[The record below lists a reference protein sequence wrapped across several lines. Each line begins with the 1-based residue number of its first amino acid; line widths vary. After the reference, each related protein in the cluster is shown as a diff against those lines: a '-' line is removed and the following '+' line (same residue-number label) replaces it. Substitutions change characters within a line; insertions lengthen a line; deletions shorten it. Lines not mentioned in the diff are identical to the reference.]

1 MPLQHF
7 FRPLRLSLAGCAAAL
22 ACAVAGLSAHA
33 QDFPTKPIELNV
45 LFPAG
50 SSADVVARILAD
62 GMSRQL
68 GQPVVIMNR
77 PGAGGAIGYKH
88 VHSLKPDGY
97 SLVFNSNSISSVYY
111 AGQVPFTYKAFEPV
125 ARVTV
130 ELPVLAVRSEAPW
143 NNLKEMIEFGRKNPG
158 AIRVGNSGLGSHT
171 HISAVGFSQ
180 ELGLDLTHVPFNGSQ
195 VITSLLGGHI
205 EAVVQAP
212 SALTAHVRAGTLK
225 VLGALS
231 SGRDPTFPNVPTAQ
245 EQGVQFQSDM
255 WRGIAAPKGTP
266 KAVVARLEG
275 ALRATVNSAEF
286 KLQGEKMG
294 FLPSFQTADDFG
306 RTMDADDVLMSK
318 AMDKAGLKKQ

>member
-1 MPLQHF
+1 MMPLQHF
-7 FRPLRLSLAGCAAAL
+7 FRPLRLALAGCAAAL
-22 ACAVAGLSAHA
+22 ACGVAGLSAHA

-88 VHSLKPDGY
+88 VHSQKPDGY

-130 ELPVLAVRSEAPW
+130 ELPVLAVRAEAPW

-225 VLGALS
+225 VLGA
-231 SGRDPTFPNVPTAQ
+231 
-245 EQGVQFQSDM
+245 
-255 WRGIAAPKGTP
+255 
-266 KAVVARLEG
+266 ARLES